1 MKCPSCGTENG
12 DDSWNCVTCRI
23 NLYWASQHY
32 DELAEIRNSSGRANR
47 VSSPSFLVDAHRDA
61 MNDRAARGHDVDN
74 KVRVA
79 ARKAMRR
86 SSPPASAAPDLGRSL
101 REDDRDESRRAV
113 D

>member
-1 MKCPSCGTENG
+1 MKCPSCGTENI

-32 DELAEIRNSSGRANR
+32 DELDEIRRSSGRADR
-47 VSSPSFLVDAHRDA
+47 VSSPSFLVEAHRDA
-61 MNDRAARGHDVDN
+61 MNDRAARGQDGDN

-86 SSPPASAAPDLGRSL
+86 SSSQPDPGRT
-101 REDDRDESRRAV
+101 
-113 D
+113 